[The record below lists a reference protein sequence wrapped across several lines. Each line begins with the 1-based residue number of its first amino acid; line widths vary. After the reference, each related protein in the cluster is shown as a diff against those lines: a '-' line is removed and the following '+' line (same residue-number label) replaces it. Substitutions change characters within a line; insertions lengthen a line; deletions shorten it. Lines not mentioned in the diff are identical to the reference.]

1 MLAEGTLKAVS
12 SLSVAKPTTSL
23 PFSSRSN
30 GSSPAPAR
38 KEVEGGALAERR
50 ASDSDVVSLA
60 TDDAPNA
67 EATQEA
73 NPNPVTTSRDDSQ
86 DVTNREALDKARA
99 TEEKR
104 LEKLTKELNE
114 KLNENLTLR
123 FGQDE
128 ETGESIVQLIEK
140 ETGDVV
146 RQFPPEAL
154 LEFRERFKNFAGLLL
169 NQDA

>member
-12 SLSVAKPTTSL
+12 SLGVAKPTTSL
-23 PFSSRSN
+23 PFPSRPQADTRVKPRS
-30 GSSPAPAR
+30 
-38 KEVEGGALAERR
+38 EVEGGAFAERR

-60 TDDAPNA
+60 TDDAPYA

-73 NPNPVTTSRDDSQ
+73 NLNSGAATSGASQ
-86 DVTNREALDKARA
+86 DAASREALDKAREA
-99 TEEKR
+99 EQKR

-114 KLNENLTLR
+114 KLNEDLTIR

-128 ETGESIVQLIEK
+128 ESGEDIVQLVEK
-140 ETGDVV
+140 KSGDVV
-146 RQFPPEAL
+146 RQFPPQEL
-154 LEFRERFKNFAGLLL
+154 LEFRERFKDYAGLLF

>member
-23 PFSSRSN
+23 PFPSRSN
-30 GSSPAPAR
+30 GNSLAPAR
-38 KEVEGGALAERR
+38 KEVEGGAFAERR

-73 NPNPVTTSRDDSQ
+73 NPNSATASSGGSQ
-86 DVTNREALDKARA
+86 DVTNRQALDNARA

-114 KLNENLTLR
+114 KLNENLTIR

-128 ETGESIVQLIEK
+128 DSGENIVQLIEK
-140 ETGDVV
+140 KTGDVV
-146 RQFPPEAL
+146 RQFPPQEI
-154 LEFRERFKNFAGLLL
+154 LEFRERFKDYAGLLF